1 MFLSKRYYEN
11 PNTKFN
17 KLINTYDTEKLKT
30 KLKKFFQVCSS
41 EKKLWTLL
49 YFHFLNL
56 CLFIYTCTGTCN
68 PKQVL

>member
-30 KLKKFFQVCSS
+30 KLKKIFQVCSS
-41 EKKLWTLL
+41 LKKYGPYCIST
-49 YFHFLNL
+49 F
-56 CLFIYTCTGTCN
+56 
-68 PKQVL
+68 

>member
-30 KLKKFFQVCSS
+30 KLKKILLFL
-41 EKKLWTLL
+41 KKIMDLTVFPL
-49 YFHFLNL
+49 FKFI
-56 CLFIYTCTGTCN
+56 FIYIN
-68 PKQVL
+68 MYQY